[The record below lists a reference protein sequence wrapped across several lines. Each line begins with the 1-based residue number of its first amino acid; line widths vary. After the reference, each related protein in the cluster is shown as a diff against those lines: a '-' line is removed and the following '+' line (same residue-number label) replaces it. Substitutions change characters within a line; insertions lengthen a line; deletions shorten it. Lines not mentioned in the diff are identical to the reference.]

1 MFNARPNTKITSVRA
16 EEREEEEMGKK
27 IEEDDEREEEGG
39 KEERREE
46 DERKGRRR
54 KCWRTGP
61 WRRIRGGGSLFLS
74 VFSVTFP
81 FLFHVR
87 RKRGRRGG

>member
-39 KEERREE
+39 K
-46 DERKGRRR
+46 KGRMKENTNKNKEREDR
-54 KCWRTGP
+54 L
-61 WRRIRGGGSLFLS
+61 ID
-74 VFSVTFP
+74 
-81 FLFHVR
+81 
-87 RKRGRRGG
+87 